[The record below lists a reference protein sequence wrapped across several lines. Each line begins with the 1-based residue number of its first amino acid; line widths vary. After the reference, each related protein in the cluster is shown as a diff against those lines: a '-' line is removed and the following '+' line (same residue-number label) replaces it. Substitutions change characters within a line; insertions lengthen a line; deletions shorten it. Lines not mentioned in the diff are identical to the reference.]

1 MHYNYVDIGSCNFDN
16 SANFAINDPSINVLL
31 VEPLN
36 FYIEYFKSNGF
47 EGKENIK
54 LCNSAISDTEGT
66 STIYYLPEEFINKYI
81 PDKKWLRGCNRLD
94 KEHPLIV
101 SELQQKGI
109 DLKFIQKLEIK
120 KITFDMLCDLYNI
133 ESISKLTIDTEG
145 HEHFILPSII
155 QKIKNG
161 MIIQSLYIEFQSY
174 LSNQLEMEKLF
185 RHFSELNYTRTNHL
199 MDVELTLQ

>member
-31 VEPLN
+31 VEPLD
-36 FYIEYFKSNGF
+36 FYLNSFKGND
-47 EGKENIK
+47 NIK
-54 LCNSAISDTEGT
+54 LCNCAISDTEGT
-66 STIYYLPEEFINKYI
+66 SIIHYLSEEFINEHMSGKI
-81 PDKKWLRGCNRLD
+81 WLKGCNRLD
-94 KEHPLIV
+94 NDHPLVIN
-101 SELQQKGI
+101 ELQEKGI

-133 ESISKLTIDTEG
+133 ESIGKLKIDTEG

-161 MIIQSLYIEFQSY
+161 MIIKSLYIEFQSY
-174 LSNQLEMEKLF
+174 LSNQSEMEKLF
-185 RHFSELNYTRTNHL
+185 RQFSELKYTRTNHS